1 MDNNHQVSTT
11 RRSSLGGVSAT
22 SQLQALFNTCDKQGK
37 GYIVQEELR
46 ELCASLAIAAE
57 DSDVIF
63 TDLDQD
69 EDGKIS
75 YDEFSRGFTEFLN
88 PECDVQA
95 TRRFSVCKDTRETT
109 AMLTEDGGDGGG
121 VGVVVMVEDE
131 EAERRRRES
140 VYQAWNNLTQN
151 LTELSKA
158 PLRPESCALIRDLLQ
173 DLETSSSPGDV
184 AGRVSSV
191 LSSLVQDIHNLHSH
205 HHNLEKLYKKE
216 KEHHVS
222 ALKSLEEEL
231 EDQVAK
237 VEQKAKQKAR
247 QESEEEKRQLQDQ
260 MEEEMAELQTHLKIF
275 QKVDSWLRREDGEG
289 GEKVEEVRRKLEEA
303 YHANRSLHMNLS
315 ETTTNLGLM
324 RTDLAQTRLQYE
336 EKCRELHNE
345 RENVLEYMHQ
355 YDHMKRQ
362 LQLLHDAN
370 KRLQDT
376 NDSMREVMEG
386 ERRQSPLGSRAS
398 STRSSSLHR
407 HRDAVR
413 SHSRSRSPQVPVFS
427 SLDSDGGLNYG
438 IRRLMDDLDSG
449 LSTLPD
455 AHQDPTT
462 HPNDDFKL
470 SEHDGPM
477 SLEEELLSLE
487 SHSPPE
493 TTERSHNTPGL
504 TPSPPHPQT
513 STTPPPHH
521 HAHTP
526 PPILEISTPKLKP
539 RRVTQL
545 SNDGENG
552 TSPGQGK
559 AETLR
564 SSGHEFLGPPE
575 RTYKVVFAGDA
586 AVGKSTFIVRLCKG
600 CFVTNIA
607 STLEKEEEEEE
618 EGTRR
623 GGGGQEEEEEGKKKR
638 RRRTRYKEKVGQEE
652 AKGM

>member
-413 SHSRSRSPQVPVFS
+413 SHS
-427 SLDSDGGLNYG
+427 DGGLNYG